1 MIFLLSQNWI
11 RNCNQRALMRGFTLK
26 ITGVIVRSRTTQ
38 LLYIGVRKTPLGYG
52 SENDRFQNKHYT
64 RSVTERKC

>member
-1 MIFLLSQNWI
+1 MSTPREGLL
-11 RNCNQRALMRGFTLK
+11 RGFTLK
-26 ITGVIVRSRTTQ
+26 ITGVIVRNRTTQ